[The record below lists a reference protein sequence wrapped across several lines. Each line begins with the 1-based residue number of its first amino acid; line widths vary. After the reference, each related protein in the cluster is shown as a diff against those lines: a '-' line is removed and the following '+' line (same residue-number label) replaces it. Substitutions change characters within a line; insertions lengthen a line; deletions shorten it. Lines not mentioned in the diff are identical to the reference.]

1 MNNIYLEND
10 KLEVRFL
17 LSGSVVF
24 IAQGFMTLSSKFT
37 GDYSPIWGRKP
48 LALIGLF
55 CLPLRCALL
64 AVLFYF
70 KQFYN
75 HNPYLEGLV
84 LSTQLIDAVGMGI
97 IDTIYILVAS
107 DITAKTGRF
116 SLVIGVTSAA
126 ASLGGVLSIYIGNSM
141 ANDVGLMSTFILIG
155 TLSLVPAFLYMSCI
169 PETLQDYEKYGK
181 RRRVFGWLKKSNIEL
196 PKKAASPVK
205 TMSFEIV

>member
-1 MNNIYLEND
+1 MNNMELEND
-10 KLEVRFL
+10 KPEVRFL

-55 CLPLRCALL
+55 CLPVRCALL

-70 KQFYN
+70 KGLSN
-75 HNPYLEGLV
+75 DNNPYLEGLI
-84 LSTQLIDAVGMGI
+84 LSTQLVDAVGMGI

-107 DITAKTGRF
+107 DISAKSGRF
-116 SLVIGVTSAA
+116 SLVIGCTSAA
-126 ASLGGVLSIYIGNSM
+126 ASLGGTLSIYIGNSM
-141 ANDVGLMSTFILIG
+141 ANDVGLMSAFTLIG
-155 TLSLVPAFLYMSCI
+155 GLSLVPAFLYMSCI

-181 RRRVFGWLKKSNIEL
+181 RRRVFGWLKKTNDN
-196 PKKAASPVK
+196 SPRKVPIIQTK
-205 TMSFEIV
+205 SIEIV